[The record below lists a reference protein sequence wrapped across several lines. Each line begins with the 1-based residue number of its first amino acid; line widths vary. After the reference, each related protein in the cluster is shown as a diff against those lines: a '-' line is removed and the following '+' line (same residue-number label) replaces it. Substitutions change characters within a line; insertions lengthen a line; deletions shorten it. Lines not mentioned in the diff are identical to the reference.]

1 MSGYTASSWKTVA
14 TFSGRIATQAD
25 VETGGAVFALGDTSE
40 GRPLDGSLPQPAMW
54 FENDDSEE
62 AAPMADGEDAPEPKA
77 VLIVQAEVHETDKGT
92 LEVLGLL
99 MPDGT
104 TAVGFMDDVDVVE
117 PGDDYWESM
126 VEEALFGGV
135 A

>member
-1 MSGYTASSWKTVA
+1 MSGYTASSWKSVA

-25 VETGGAVFALGDTSE
+25 VEAGGAVFALGDTSE
-40 GRPLDGSLPQPAMW
+40 GRPLDGPLPQPALW
-54 FENDDSEE
+54 FEDDDED
-62 AAPMADGEDAPEPKA
+62 ATPLADGEDAPEPKA
-77 VLIVQAEVHETDKGT
+77 VLIVQAEVHETDTGT
-92 LEVLGLL
+92 LEVLGLM

-104 TAVGFMDDVDVVE
+104 TAVGFMDDVDVVD

-126 VEEALFGGV
+126 VEEALFGGG